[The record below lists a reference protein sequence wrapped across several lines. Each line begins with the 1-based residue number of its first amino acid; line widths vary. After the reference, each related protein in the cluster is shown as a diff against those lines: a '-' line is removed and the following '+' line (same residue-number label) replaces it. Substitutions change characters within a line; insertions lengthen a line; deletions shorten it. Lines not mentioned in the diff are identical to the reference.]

1 VIVIFILAGLLL
13 GFINDYI
20 IRKNLDSEQSNG
32 QNNVSKVPVILA
44 TIALTL
50 LASVVYEQ
58 NIDIVFYVLFWN
70 LLLVTAW
77 IDLYTSTINVLLIY
91 AVTAINIVLIV
102 VQNANVVQHLLG
114 GLVGFMAYFLIY
126 LASKAYY
133 KREAFGFGDVILMGS
148 IGFHLGVAN
157 GILVAFLSFYIALVF
172 IIIMRI
178 IGKKMKRQTE
188 LPFGP
193 YMCLAGLVV
202 SIYGEK
208 LISLYM
214 QIAFG

>member
-1 VIVIFILAGLLL
+1 MSVISILAGLLL
-13 GFINDYI
+13 GFVNVYI
-20 IRKNLDSEQSNG
+20 IQKNVDSELSNG
-32 QNNVSKVPVILA
+32 KNKVSRVPVILA
-44 TIALTL
+44 TIVLTL
-50 LASVVYEQ
+50 LASLFFEQ
-58 NIDIVFYVLFWN
+58 NIEIVIYWLFWN

-77 IDLYTSTINVLLIY
+77 IDLFTSTINVLLIY
-91 AVTAINIVLIV
+91 VVTAINVVLLL
-102 VQNANVVQHLLG
+102 VQNADIVQHLLG
-114 GLVGFMAYFLIY
+114 GLFGFMIYFIIY

-148 IGFHLGVAN
+148 IGFHLGISN
-157 GILVAFLSFYIALVF
+157 GLLVAFLSFYIALVF

-193 YMCLAGLVV
+193 YMCIAGIIV

-208 LISLYM
+208 LISLY
-214 QIAFG
+214 IKLAFN